1 MEVRLDGKVALITG
15 GSLGLG
21 RAMAI
26 RFAEAGAS
34 ASVGITARGEEALA
48 STAAEIRKMSG
59 SNRVATFACDV
70 SNSAS
75 LQEMHKSITSELGSI
90 DILVNNA
97 GTSQR
102 GPFLGVSDELWQNDL
117 DLKLFAAIRLTRLS
131 IPSMKEKKWGRIINV
146 LNIGAKAPPAEGA
159 PTAVSR
165 AAGMAL
171 TKALAG
177 EFAKDNILVNA
188 LLVGL
193 IDSNQHL
200 IRHQSSNSTG
210 SYESFLEDMA
220 TSQNIPLGRVG
231 KAEEF
236 ADVACFMASDRA
248 SYLSGTALNVDGGK
262 SPVV

>member
-21 RAMAI
+21 KAMAI
-26 RFAEAGAS
+26 RFAEAG

-75 LQEMHKSITSELGSI
+75 LEEMHKSITSELGPI

-117 DLKLFAAIRLTRLS
+117 DLKLFAAIRLTRLT

-200 IRHQSSNSTG
+200 VRHQSSNSTG
-210 SYESFLEDMA
+210 SYESFLKDMA
-220 TSQNIPLGRVG
+220 ASQNIPLGRVG

>member
-1 MEVRLDGKVALITG
+1 
-15 GSLGLG
+15 
-21 RAMAI
+21 MAI
-26 RFAEAGAS
+26 RFAEAG

-70 SNSAS
+70 SNSTS
-75 LQEMHKSITSELGSI
+75 LEEMHKSITSELGSI

-117 DLKLFAAIRLTRLS
+117 DLKLFAAIRLTRLT
-131 IPSMKEKKWGRIINV
+131 IPNMKERKWGRIINV

-210 SYESFLEDMA
+210 SYEAFLEDMA

>member
-1 MEVRLDGKVALITG
+1 
-15 GSLGLG
+15 
-21 RAMAI
+21 
-26 RFAEAGAS
+26 
-34 ASVGITARGEEALA
+34 
-48 STAAEIRKMSG
+48 MSG

-75 LQEMHKSITSELGSI
+75 LEEMHKSITSELGPI

-117 DLKLFAAIRLTRLS
+117 DLKLFAAIRLTRLT

>member
-1 MEVRLDGKVALITG
+1 MDVRLDGKVALITG

-21 RAMAI
+21 RSMAL

-34 ASVGITARGEEALA
+34 IAIAARGQEALD
-48 STAAEIRKMSG
+48 STAAEIQKMG
-59 SNRVATFACDV
+59 GGNRVTTHACDV
-70 SNSAS
+70 ANFEALTTMHSAV
-75 LQEMHKSITSELGSI
+75 TTELGPI

-102 GPFLGVSDELWQNDL
+102 GPFLEVSDELWQHDL
-117 DLKLFAAIRLTRLS
+117 DLKLFAAIRLSRLTL
-131 IPSMKEKKWGRIINV
+131 PGMKERKWGRVINV

-171 TKALAG
+171 TKAMAG
-177 EFAKDNILVNA
+177 EFAKYNVLVNA

-193 IDSNQHL
+193 IDSNQHF
-200 IRHQSSNSTG
+200 IKHQASGSDS
-210 SYESFLEDMA
+210 SYEQFLENMA

-231 KAEEF
+231 RPEEF
-236 ADVACFMASDRA
+236 ADVACFLASDRA
-248 SYLSGTALNVDGGK
+248 SYLSGIAINVDGGK

>member
-34 ASVGITARGEEALA
+34 VGITARGEEPLA

-75 LQEMHKSITSELGSI
+75 LEEMHKSITSELGSV

-117 DLKLFAAIRLTRLS
+117 DLKLFAAIRLIRLS

>member
-26 RFAEAGAS
+26 RFAEAG

-75 LQEMHKSITSELGSI
+75 LEEMHKSIASELGPI

-102 GPFLGVSDELWQNDL
+102 GPFLNVSDELWQNDL
-117 DLKLFAAIRLTRLS
+117 DLKLFAAIRLTRLT
-131 IPSMKEKKWGRIINV
+131 IPNMQERKWGRIINV
-146 LNIGAKAPPAEGA
+146 LNIGAKAPPAQGA

-200 IRHQSSNSTG
+200 IRHQSLNSTG

>member
-1 MEVRLDGKVALITG
+1 
-15 GSLGLG
+15 
-21 RAMAI
+21 
-26 RFAEAGAS
+26 
-34 ASVGITARGEEALA
+34 
-48 STAAEIRKMSG
+48 MSG

-75 LQEMHKSITSELGSI
+75 LEEMHKSITSELGPI

-117 DLKLFAAIRLTRLS
+117 DLKLFAAIRLTRLT
-131 IPSMKEKKWGRIINV
+131 IPNMKEKKWGRIINV

>member
-1 MEVRLDGKVALITG
+1 MDVRLDGKVALITG

-21 RAMAI
+21 RAMAL

-34 ASVGITARGEEALA
+34 IAIVARGKEALENTAKELREIAGENKIATYACNVADA
-48 STAAEIRKMSG
+48 SEIQ
-59 SNRVATFACDV
+59 
-70 SNSAS
+70 
-75 LQEMHKSITSELGSI
+75 LMHSEITKQLGPI

-117 DLKLFAAIRLTRLS
+117 DLKLFAAIRLSRL
-131 IPSMKEKKWGRIINV
+131 ILPGMQKRKWGRIINV
-146 LNIGAKAPPAEGA
+146 LNTAAKAPAADGA

-171 TKALAG
+171 TKVLAG
-177 EFAKDNILVNA
+177 EAAKHNVLVNA

-193 IDSNQHL
+193 IDSNQHQ
-200 IRHQSSNSTG
+200 IKHKNSSSSS
-210 SYESFLEDMA
+210 SYESFLDDMA
-220 TSQNIPLGRVG
+220 VAQNIPMGRVG
-231 KAEEF
+231 RPEEF
-236 ADVACFMASDRA
+236 ADTACFLASDLA
-248 SYLSGTALNVDGGK
+248 SYLSGVAINVDGGR

>member
-26 RFAEAGAS
+26 RFAEAG

-70 SNSAS
+70 SNSAP
-75 LQEMHKSITSELGSI
+75 LEEMHKSITSELGPI

-117 DLKLFAAIRLTRLS
+117 DLKLFAAIRLTRLT
-131 IPSMKEKKWGRIINV
+131 IPNMKEKKWGRIINV

-220 TSQNIPLGRVG
+220 KSQNIPLGRVG

>member
-1 MEVRLDGKVALITG
+1 MEVRLDGKVALITS

-26 RFAEAGAS
+26 RFAEAG

-59 SNRVATFACDV
+59 SNRVATFSCDV

-75 LQEMHKSITSELGSI
+75 LQEMHKSIASELGSI

>member
-26 RFAEAGAS
+26 RFAEAG

-75 LQEMHKSITSELGSI
+75 LEEMHKSITSELGSI

-117 DLKLFAAIRLTRLS
+117 DLKLFAAIRLIRLS

-200 IRHQSSNSTG
+200 IRHQHSNSTG